1 MNIIRRQFLYLSG
14 FGLTLP
20 VLSRLAQAQVQQGAP
35 KFNQLLRKDLDGQ
48 GQAVQ
53 ETVVIGAD
61 FGPGTV
67 SPWHLHPGAQ
77 ELLFVTEG
85 KLTLEVDGQG
95 TRVID
100 AGDGGF
106 IAADV
111 AHQVKNDNTSANAK
125 ALVVFSRSA
134 KDKPLLVRVTR

>member
-1 MNIIRRQFLYLSG
+1 MNLIRRQFLNLSG

-20 VLSRLAQAQVQQGAP
+20 MLSQLAQAQVQQATP

-53 ETVVIGAD
+53 ETIVIGAD
-61 FGPGTV
+61 FAPGTV

-85 KLTLEVDGQG
+85 QLTLEVDGQG

-100 AGDGGF
+100 TGDGGF
-106 IAADV
+106 ITADV

-134 KDKPLLVRVTR
+134 KDKPLLVRVNR

>member
-1 MNIIRRQFLYLSG
+1 MIRRHFLHLSG
-14 FGLTLP
+14 FGLALP
-20 VLSRLAQAQVQQGAP
+20 ILSQLAQAQVQQAAP

-53 ETVVIGAD
+53 ETIVIDAD

-77 ELLFVTEG
+77 ELLFVTDG

-106 IAADV
+106 ITADV
-111 AHQVKNDNTSANAK
+111 AHQVRNDSSNANAK

-134 KDKPLLVRVTR
+134 KDKPLLVRVNR

>member
-1 MNIIRRQFLYLSG
+1 MSIIRREFLTLSG
-14 FGLTLP
+14 IGLTLP
-20 VLSRLAQAQVQQGAP
+20 ALLQLAQAQAPQAAP

-48 GQAVQ
+48 GQLVQ
-53 ETVVIGAD
+53 ETIVIGAD

-77 ELLFVTEG
+77 ELLFVTDG
-85 KLTLEVDGQG
+85 SLILEVDGQG
-95 TRVID
+95 TRALN
-100 AGDGGF
+100 AGEGGI

-111 AHQVKNDNTSANAK
+111 AHQVKNENTSANGK

-134 KDKPLLVRVTR
+134 KDKPLLVRVAR

>member
-1 MNIIRRQFLYLSG
+1 MNIIRRQLLYLSWV
-14 FGLTLP
+14 GLTLP
-20 VLSRLAQAQVQQGAP
+20 MVTRLAQAQVQQAAP

-53 ETVVIGAD
+53 ETIVIGAD

-85 KLTLEVDGQG
+85 KLALEVDGQG
-95 TRVID
+95 TRVIE

-111 AHQVKNDNTSANAK
+111 AHRVKNDNTSASAK
-125 ALVVFSRSA
+125 ALVMFSRSA
-134 KDKPLLVRVTR
+134 KDKPLLVRVNR

>member
-20 VLSRLAQAQVQQGAP
+20 ALPQLVQAQVQQAAP

-48 GQAVQ
+48 GQAVR
-53 ETVVIGAD
+53 ETLVIGAD

-85 KLTLEVDGQG
+85 KLTLEVDGQE

-106 IAADV
+106 ITADV
-111 AHQVKNDNTSANAK
+111 AHQVRNDNTSASAK
-125 ALVVFSRSA
+125 ALVVFSRSE
-134 KDKPLLVRVTR
+134 KDKPLLVRVNR